1 MNFSDF
7 LFTSH
12 FFVLYCKMRY
22 HVKREAG
29 ACVKVR
35 AREGAIPPSAGA
47 AGNFAHKRAE
57 ERKGS
62 RMSNSRPPYDGAGDA
77 GQNPQQPGFSQGNYP
92 PAQGY
97 APNGGYAPN
106 DAYGQGYAPQ
116 NGYGQQQ
123 YGQQGYAD
131 YQQQP
136 YGQQGYQQPYGQQE
150 YQQPYGQQG
159 YQQPYGQGYEQQ
171 GYQQPYAQQPYQQQ
185 PYDQQG
191 FVQPGGYQ
199 QPYEQQGYQQPNPAY
214 NQQGYS
220 QQNPQETDLPPE
232 QQYAQYTPDGQRVY
246 PTSGRS
252 GFRVQPAAHR
262 EIPWDTIAKVLMFGV
277 LPILFILSMVFA
289 WTAVKWVVLVGAV
302 ASIAALWLRELV
314 TPNARLV
321 LSLLLASA
329 AVVCLVSALATNA
342 ANNQNPA
349 QPNQSSQMQ
358 QGSTSGNNLDVNL
371 TATDTPNPA
380 PTPTATPVD
389 DSEECYAQLH
399 SFFTLWKNNA
409 ISQMVNL
416 TAPSWRSSIKGGTDA
431 VTQKLFGEVLTNR
444 TPVSWDFTAITGTS
458 NDIARMVTVR
468 AVINKNNTLGES
480 IYLWKVRMVKED
492 GVWYV
497 DPATLQSNEQ
507 ESTATPT
514 NALATQ
520 PVLNTSHP
528 DLLIYYN
535 PEGGTYYH
543 IDPNC
548 ESLNPKYRPLSGV
561 IKWSQIEDDPYD
573 KLEQCKRCGAPLREK
588 KDNAN

>member
-1 MNFSDF
+1 M
-7 LFTSH
+7 
-12 FFVLYCKMRY
+12 
-22 HVKREAG
+22 
-29 ACVKVR
+29 
-35 AREGAIPPSAGA
+35 PSAQGA

-116 NGYGQQQ
+116 NGYGQPQ
-123 YGQQGYAD
+123 YGQQGYAG
-131 YQQQP
+131 YQQP
-136 YGQQGYQQPYGQQE
+136 YGQQGYQQPYGQQGYE
-150 YQQPYGQQG
+150 QQGYQQPYDQQGYQQPYNQQG
-159 YQQPYGQGYEQQ
+159 YQQPYGQQGYEQQ
-171 GYQQPYAQQPYQQQ
+171 GYQQPYGQQPYQQQ

-252 GFRVQPAAHR
+252 GFRVQPAARR

-302 ASIAALWLRELV
+302 ASIAAMWIRELV

-342 ANNQNPA
+342 SDNQNPA
-349 QPNQSSQMQ
+349 QPNQSGQMQ

-416 TAPSWRSSIKGGTDA
+416 TSPSWRSSIKGGTDA

-480 IYLWKVRMVKED
+480 VYLWKVRMVKED

-548 ESLNPKYRPLSGV
+548 ESVNPKYRPLSGV

>member
-1 MNFSDF
+1 M
-7 LFTSH
+7 
-12 FFVLYCKMRY
+12 
-22 HVKREAG
+22 
-29 ACVKVR
+29 
-35 AREGAIPPSAGA
+35 PSAQGA

-116 NGYGQQQ
+116 NGYGQPQ
-123 YGQQGYAD
+123 YGQQGYAG
-131 YQQQP
+131 YQQP
-136 YGQQGYQQPYGQQE
+136 YGQQGYQQPYGQQGYQQPYDQQG

-159 YQQPYGQGYEQQ
+159 YQQPYG
-171 GYQQPYAQQPYQQQ
+171 QQPYQQQ

-214 NQQGYS
+214 NQQEYG

-252 GFRVQPAAHR
+252 GFRVQPAARR

-289 WTAVKWVVLVGAV
+289 WTAVKWIVLVGAV
-302 ASIAALWLRELV
+302 ASIAAMWLRELV

-342 ANNQNPA
+342 SDNQNPP
-349 QPNQSSQMQ
+349 QPNQSGQMQ

-416 TAPSWRSSIKGGTDA
+416 TSPSWRSSIKGGTDA

-480 IYLWKVRMVKED
+480 VYLWKVRMVKED

-548 ESLNPKYRPLSGV
+548 ESVNPKYRPLSGV

-588 KDNAN
+588 NNAN

>member
-1 MNFSDF
+1 M
-7 LFTSH
+7 
-12 FFVLYCKMRY
+12 
-22 HVKREAG
+22 
-29 ACVKVR
+29 
-35 AREGAIPPSAGA
+35 PSAQGA

-116 NGYGQQQ
+116 NGYGQPQ

-136 YGQQGYQQPYGQQE
+136 YGQQGYQQPYGQQG

-159 YQQPYGQGYEQQ
+159 YQQPYEQQ
-171 GYQQPYAQQPYQQQ
+171 GYQQPYGQQPYQQQ

-199 QPYEQQGYQQPNPAY
+199 QPYDQQGYSQPNPAY

-302 ASIAALWLRELV
+302 ASIAAMWLRELV

-342 ANNQNPA
+342 ADNQNPA
-349 QPNQSSQMQ
+349 QPNQSGQMQ

-480 IYLWKVRMVKED
+480 VYLWKVRMVKED

>member
-1 MNFSDF
+1 
-7 LFTSH
+7 
-12 FFVLYCKMRY
+12 MRY

-35 AREGAIPPSAGA
+35 AREDAIPPSAGA
-47 AGNFAHKRAE
+47 AGNFAHNRAE

-116 NGYGQQQ
+116 NGYGQPQ
-123 YGQQGYAD
+123 YGQQGYAG
-131 YQQQP
+131 YQQP
-136 YGQQGYQQPYGQQE
+136 YGQQGYQQPYGQQGYQQPYDQQG

-159 YQQPYGQGYEQQ
+159 YQQPYG
-171 GYQQPYAQQPYQQQ
+171 QQPYQQQ

-214 NQQGYS
+214 NQQGYG

-302 ASIAALWLRELV
+302 ASIAAMWLRELV

-342 ANNQNPA
+342 ADNQNPA
-349 QPNQSSQMQ
+349 QPNQSGQMQ

-480 IYLWKVRMVKED
+480 VYLWKVRMVKED

-561 IKWSQIEDDPYD
+561 IKWSQIEDSPYD
-573 KLEQCKRCGAPLREK
+573 QLEQCKRCGAPMREK

>member
-1 MNFSDF
+1 
-7 LFTSH
+7 
-12 FFVLYCKMRY
+12 
-22 HVKREAG
+22 
-29 ACVKVR
+29 
-35 AREGAIPPSAGA
+35 
-47 AGNFAHKRAE
+47 
-57 ERKGS
+57 
-62 RMSNSRPPYDGAGDA
+62 MSNSRPPYDGAGDA

-116 NGYGQQQ
+116 NGYGQPQ
-123 YGQQGYAD
+123 YGQQGYAG
-131 YQQQP
+131 YQQP
-136 YGQQGYQQPYGQQE
+136 YGQQGYQQPYGQQGYGQQGYE
-150 YQQPYGQQG
+150 QQGYQQPYDQQGYQQPYDQQGYQQPYGQQG
-159 YQQPYGQGYEQQ
+159 YQQPYG
-171 GYQQPYAQQPYQQQ
+171 QQPYQQQ

-252 GFRVQPAAHR
+252 GFRVQPAARR

-289 WTAVKWVVLVGAV
+289 WTAVKWIVLVGAV
-302 ASIAALWLRELV
+302 ASIAAMWLRELV

-342 ANNQNPA
+342 SDNQNPA
-349 QPNQSSQMQ
+349 QPNQSGQMQ

-416 TAPSWRSSIKGGTDA
+416 TSPSWRSSIKGGTDA

-480 IYLWKVRMVKED
+480 VYLWKVRMVKED

-535 PEGGTYYH
+535 PEGGTFYH

-548 ESLNPKYRPLSGV
+548 ESVNPKYRPLSGV

>member
-1 MNFSDF
+1 MCD
-7 LFTSH
+7 TSSIT
-12 FFVLYCKMRY
+12 VGTIVM
-22 HVKREAG
+22 
-29 ACVKVR
+29 VKVGR
-35 AREGAIPPSAGA
+35 NEIEVVVTEITANGWKVKKVGSDREFIVTRIERVIAEPGAPEAASATEPETEAVDAEIPSEEAPATEPEAESAA
-47 AGNFAHKRAE
+47 SEAE
-57 ERKGS
+57 E
-62 RMSNSRPPYDGAGDA
+62 
-77 GQNPQQPGFSQGNYP
+77 
-92 PAQGY
+92 
-97 APNGGYAPN
+97 
-106 DAYGQGYAPQ
+106 
-116 NGYGQQQ
+116 
-123 YGQQGYAD
+123 
-131 YQQQP
+131 
-136 YGQQGYQQPYGQQE
+136 E
-150 YQQPYGQQG
+150 
-159 YQQPYGQGYEQQ
+159 
-171 GYQQPYAQQPYQQQ
+171 
-185 PYDQQG
+185 
-191 FVQPGGYQ
+191 V
-199 QPYEQQGYQQPNPAY
+199 
-214 NQQGYS
+214 
-220 QQNPQETDLPPE
+220 
-232 QQYAQYTPDGQRVY
+232 
-246 PTSGRS
+246 
-252 GFRVQPAAHR
+252 
-262 EIPWDTIAKVLMFGV
+262 
-277 LPILFILSMVFA
+277 
-289 WTAVKWVVLVGAV
+289 
-302 ASIAALWLRELV
+302 
-314 TPNARLV
+314 
-321 LSLLLASA
+321 
-329 AVVCLVSALATNA
+329 
-342 ANNQNPA
+342 
-349 QPNQSSQMQ
+349 
-358 QGSTSGNNLDVNL
+358 
-371 TATDTPNPA
+371 DTPNPA

-480 IYLWKVRMVKED
+480 VYLWKVRMVKED

>member
-1 MNFSDF
+1 M
-7 LFTSH
+7 
-12 FFVLYCKMRY
+12 
-22 HVKREAG
+22 
-29 ACVKVR
+29 
-35 AREGAIPPSAGA
+35 PSAQGA
-47 AGNFAHKRAE
+47 AGSFAHKRAE

-116 NGYGQQQ
+116 NGYGQPQ

-131 YQQQP
+131 YQQP
-136 YGQQGYQQPYGQQE
+136 YGQQGYQQPYGQQGYE
-150 YQQPYGQQG
+150 QQGYQQPYDQQGYQQPYDQQGYQQPYGQQG
-159 YQQPYGQGYEQQ
+159 YQQPYG
-171 GYQQPYAQQPYQQQ
+171 QQPYQQQ

-214 NQQGYS
+214 NQQGYG

-252 GFRVQPAAHR
+252 GFRVQPAARR

-302 ASIAALWLRELV
+302 ASIAAMWLRELV

-342 ANNQNPA
+342 SDNQNPA
-349 QPNQSSQMQ
+349 QPNQPGQMQ
-358 QGSTSGNNLDVNL
+358 QGSTSGSSLDVNL

-416 TAPSWRSSIKGGTDA
+416 TSPSWRSSIKGGTDA

-480 IYLWKVRMVKED
+480 VYLWKVRMVKED

-548 ESLNPKYRPLSGV
+548 ESVNPKYRPLSGV
-561 IKWSQIEDDPYD
+561 IKWSQIEDSPYD

-588 KDNAN
+588 RTTPTKST

>member
-1 MNFSDF
+1 M
-7 LFTSH
+7 
-12 FFVLYCKMRY
+12 
-22 HVKREAG
+22 
-29 ACVKVR
+29 
-35 AREGAIPPSAGA
+35 PSAQGA

-116 NGYGQQQ
+116 NGYGQPQ

-131 YQQQP
+131 YQQPYGQQGYQQP

-150 YQQPYGQQG
+150 YQQPYG
-159 YQQPYGQGYEQQ
+159 QQ

-199 QPYEQQGYQQPNPAY
+199 QPYEQQGY
-214 NQQGYS
+214 QQGYS

-289 WTAVKWVVLVGAV
+289 WTAVKWIVLVGAV
-302 ASIAALWLRELV
+302 ASIAAMWLRELV

-342 ANNQNPA
+342 ADNQNPA
-349 QPNQSSQMQ
+349 QPNQPGQMQ

-480 IYLWKVRMVKED
+480 VYLWKVRMVKED

-588 KDNAN
+588 RTTPTKST

>member
-1 MNFSDF
+1 
-7 LFTSH
+7 
-12 FFVLYCKMRY
+12 MRY
-22 HVKREAG
+22 HVKRDSG

-47 AGNFAHKRAE
+47 AGNFAHNRAE
-57 ERKGS
+57 ERKES

-116 NGYGQQQ
+116 NGYGQPQ

-131 YQQQP
+131 YQQP
-136 YGQQGYQQPYGQQE
+136 YGQQGYQQPYGQQ
-150 YQQPYGQQG
+150 G
-159 YQQPYGQGYEQQ
+159 YQQPYGQQ

-199 QPYEQQGYQQPNPAY
+199 QPYEQQGYSQPNPAY

-302 ASIAALWLRELV
+302 ASIAAMWLRELV

-342 ANNQNPA
+342 ADNQNPA
-349 QPNQSSQMQ
+349 QPNQSGQMQ

-480 IYLWKVRMVKED
+480 VYLWKVRMVKED

>member
-1 MNFSDF
+1 
-7 LFTSH
+7 
-12 FFVLYCKMRY
+12 
-22 HVKREAG
+22 
-29 ACVKVR
+29 
-35 AREGAIPPSAGA
+35 
-47 AGNFAHKRAE
+47 
-57 ERKGS
+57 
-62 RMSNSRPPYDGAGDA
+62 MSNSRPPYDGAGDA

-116 NGYGQQQ
+116 NGYGQPQ
-123 YGQQGYAD
+123 YGQQGYAG
-131 YQQQP
+131 YQQP
-136 YGQQGYQQPYGQQE
+136 YGQQGYQQPYGQQG

-159 YQQPYGQGYEQQ
+159 YQQPYDQQGYQQPYGQQGYEQQ
-171 GYQQPYAQQPYQQQ
+171 GYQQPYGQQGYQQQ

-252 GFRVQPAAHR
+252 GFRVQPAARR

-289 WTAVKWVVLVGAV
+289 WTAVKWIVLVGAV
-302 ASIAALWLRELV
+302 ASIAAMWLSELV

-342 ANNQNPA
+342 SDNQNPA
-349 QPNQSSQMQ
+349 QPNQSGQMQQ

-416 TAPSWRSSIKGGTDA
+416 TSPSWRSSIKGGTDA

-480 IYLWKVRMVKED
+480 VYLWKVRMVKED

-548 ESLNPKYRPLSGV
+548 ESLDPKYRPLSGV

>member
-1 MNFSDF
+1 M
-7 LFTSH
+7 
-12 FFVLYCKMRY
+12 
-22 HVKREAG
+22 
-29 ACVKVR
+29 
-35 AREGAIPPSAGA
+35 PSAQGA

-116 NGYGQQQ
+116 NGYGQQP

-131 YQQQP
+131 YQQP
-136 YGQQGYQQPYGQQE
+136 YGQQGYQQPYGQQG

-171 GYQQPYAQQPYQQQ
+171 GYQQPYAQQQ

-289 WTAVKWVVLVGAV
+289 WTAVKWIVLVGAV

-342 ANNQNPA
+342 ADNQNPA
-349 QPNQSSQMQ
+349 QPNQSGQMQ

-480 IYLWKVRMVKED
+480 VYLWKVRMVKED

>member
-1 MNFSDF
+1 
-7 LFTSH
+7 
-12 FFVLYCKMRY
+12 
-22 HVKREAG
+22 
-29 ACVKVR
+29 
-35 AREGAIPPSAGA
+35 
-47 AGNFAHKRAE
+47 
-57 ERKGS
+57 
-62 RMSNSRPPYDGAGDA
+62 MSNSRPPYDGAGDA

-116 NGYGQQQ
+116 NGYGQPQ

-131 YQQQP
+131 YQQQPYGQQGYQQPYGQQGYQQP

-171 GYQQPYAQQPYQQQ
+171 GYQQQ

-252 GFRVQPAAHR
+252 GFRVQPAARR

-289 WTAVKWVVLVGAV
+289 WTAVKWIVLVGAV

-342 ANNQNPA
+342 ADNQNPA
-349 QPNQSSQMQ
+349 QPNQSGQMQ

-371 TATDTPNPA
+371 TATDTPNPS

-480 IYLWKVRMVKED
+480 VYLWKVRMVKED

>member
-1 MNFSDF
+1 M
-7 LFTSH
+7 
-12 FFVLYCKMRY
+12 
-22 HVKREAG
+22 
-29 ACVKVR
+29 
-35 AREGAIPPSAGA
+35 PSAQGA

-116 NGYGQQQ
+116 NGYGQPQ

-131 YQQQP
+131 YQQP

-199 QPYEQQGYQQPNPAY
+199 QPYEQQGY
-214 NQQGYS
+214 QQGYS

-289 WTAVKWVVLVGAV
+289 WTAVKWIVLVGAV

-342 ANNQNPA
+342 ADNQNPA
-349 QPNQSSQMQ
+349 QPNQSGQMQ

-480 IYLWKVRMVKED
+480 VYLWKVRMVKED

>member
-1 MNFSDF
+1 M
-7 LFTSH
+7 
-12 FFVLYCKMRY
+12 
-22 HVKREAG
+22 
-29 ACVKVR
+29 
-35 AREGAIPPSAGA
+35 PSAQGA
-47 AGNFAHKRAE
+47 AGNFAHNRAE

-116 NGYGQQQ
+116 NGYGQPQ

-131 YQQQP
+131 YQQP
-136 YGQQGYQQPYGQQE
+136 YGQQGYQQPYGG
-150 YQQPYGQQG
+150 YQQPYGQQGYEQQG

-171 GYQQPYAQQPYQQQ
+171 GYQQPYAQQPYQQQPYAQQPYQQQ

-199 QPYEQQGYQQPNPAY
+199 QPYEQQGY
-214 NQQGYS
+214 QQGYS

-277 LPILFILSMVFA
+277 LPILFILSMLFA
-289 WTAVKWVVLVGAV
+289 WTAVKWIVLVGAV
-302 ASIAALWLRELV
+302 ASIAAMWLRELV

-342 ANNQNPA
+342 ADNQNPA
-349 QPNQSSQMQ
+349 QPNQSGQMQ
-358 QGSTSGNNLDVNL
+358 QGSTSGSSLDVNL

-480 IYLWKVRMVKED
+480 VYLWKVRMVKED

>member
-1 MNFSDF
+1 M
-7 LFTSH
+7 
-12 FFVLYCKMRY
+12 
-22 HVKREAG
+22 
-29 ACVKVR
+29 
-35 AREGAIPPSAGA
+35 PSAQGA
-47 AGNFAHKRAE
+47 AGNFAHNRAE

-116 NGYGQQQ
+116 NGYGQPQ

-131 YQQQP
+131 YQQP
-136 YGQQGYQQPYGQQE
+136 YGQQGYQQPYGQQG

-159 YQQPYGQGYEQQ
+159 YQQPYGQGYEQQGYQQPYGQQ

-199 QPYEQQGYQQPNPAY
+199 QQGYSQPNPAY

-220 QQNPQETDLPPE
+220 QQNPQEMDLPPE

-252 GFRVQPAAHR
+252 GFRVQPAARR

-342 ANNQNPA
+342 ADNQNPA
-349 QPNQSSQMQ
+349 QPNQSGQMQ

-468 AVINKNNTLGES
+468 AVINKNNTMGES
-480 IYLWKVRMVKED
+480 VYLWKVRMVKED

>member
-1 MNFSDF
+1 M
-7 LFTSH
+7 
-12 FFVLYCKMRY
+12 
-22 HVKREAG
+22 
-29 ACVKVR
+29 
-35 AREGAIPPSAGA
+35 PSAQGA

-116 NGYGQQQ
+116 NGYGQPQ
-123 YGQQGYAD
+123 YGQQGYAG
-131 YQQQP
+131 YQQP

-159 YQQPYGQGYEQQ
+159 YQQPYGQSYEQQ

-199 QPYEQQGYQQPNPAY
+199 QPYEQQGY
-214 NQQGYS
+214 QQGYS

-289 WTAVKWVVLVGAV
+289 WTAVKWIVLVGAV
-302 ASIAALWLRELV
+302 ASIAAMWIRELV

-342 ANNQNPA
+342 ADNQNPA
-349 QPNQSSQMQ
+349 QPNQSGQMQ

-480 IYLWKVRMVKED
+480 VYLWKVRMVKED

>member
-1 MNFSDF
+1 M
-7 LFTSH
+7 
-12 FFVLYCKMRY
+12 
-22 HVKREAG
+22 
-29 ACVKVR
+29 
-35 AREGAIPPSAGA
+35 PSAQGA

-116 NGYGQQQ
+116 NGYGQPQ
-123 YGQQGYAD
+123 YGQQGYAG
-131 YQQQP
+131 YQQPYGQQGYQQPYDQQGYQQP
-136 YGQQGYQQPYGQQE
+136 YGQQGYQQPYGQQ
-150 YQQPYGQQG
+150 G
-159 YQQPYGQGYEQQ
+159 YQQPYG
-171 GYQQPYAQQPYQQQ
+171 QQPYQQQ

-252 GFRVQPAAHR
+252 GFRVQPAARR

-289 WTAVKWVVLVGAV
+289 WTAVKWIVLVGAV
-302 ASIAALWLRELV
+302 ASIAAMWLRELV

-342 ANNQNPA
+342 SDNQNPP
-349 QPNQSSQMQ
+349 QPNQPNQMQ
-358 QGSTSGNNLDVNL
+358 QGSTSGSSLDVNL

-416 TAPSWRSSIKGGTDA
+416 TSPSWRSSIKGGTDA

-480 IYLWKVRMVKED
+480 VYLWKVRMVKED

-548 ESLNPKYRPLSGV
+548 ESVNPKYRPLSGV

>member
-1 MNFSDF
+1 M
-7 LFTSH
+7 
-12 FFVLYCKMRY
+12 
-22 HVKREAG
+22 
-29 ACVKVR
+29 
-35 AREGAIPPSAGA
+35 PSAQGA

-116 NGYGQQQ
+116 NGYGQPQ
-123 YGQQGYAD
+123 YGQQGYAG
-131 YQQQP
+131 YQQP
-136 YGQQGYQQPYGQQE
+136 YGQQGYQQPYGQQD
-150 YQQPYGQQG
+150 YQQPYGQQDYQQPYDQQG
-159 YQQPYGQGYEQQ
+159 YQQPYG
-171 GYQQPYAQQPYQQQ
+171 QQPYQQQ

-342 ANNQNPA
+342 ADNQNPA
-349 QPNQSSQMQ
+349 QPNQSGQMQ

-480 IYLWKVRMVKED
+480 VYLWKVRMVKED

>member
-1 MNFSDF
+1 M
-7 LFTSH
+7 
-12 FFVLYCKMRY
+12 
-22 HVKREAG
+22 
-29 ACVKVR
+29 
-35 AREGAIPPSAGA
+35 PSAQGA

-116 NGYGQQQ
+116 NGYGQPQ

-131 YQQQP
+131 YQQP
-136 YGQQGYQQPYGQQE
+136 YGQQGYQQPYGQQGYQQPYDQQG

-159 YQQPYGQGYEQQ
+159 YQQPYGQQGYQQPYDQQ

-252 GFRVQPAAHR
+252 GFRVQPAARR

-302 ASIAALWLRELV
+302 ASIAAMWLRELV

-342 ANNQNPA
+342 SDNQNPA
-349 QPNQSSQMQ
+349 QPNQSGQMQ

-416 TAPSWRSSIKGGTDA
+416 TSPSWRSSIKGGTDA

-480 IYLWKVRMVKED
+480 VYLWKVRMVKED

-535 PEGGTYYH
+535 PEGGTFYH
-543 IDPNC
+543 INPNC
-548 ESLNPKYRPLSGV
+548 ESVNPKYRPLSGV
-561 IKWSQIEDDPYD
+561 IKWSQIENDPYD

>member
-1 MNFSDF
+1 
-7 LFTSH
+7 
-12 FFVLYCKMRY
+12 
-22 HVKREAG
+22 
-29 ACVKVR
+29 
-35 AREGAIPPSAGA
+35 
-47 AGNFAHKRAE
+47 
-57 ERKGS
+57 
-62 RMSNSRPPYDGAGDA
+62 MSNSRPPYDGAGDA

-116 NGYGQQQ
+116 NGYGQQP

-131 YQQQP
+131 YQQP
-136 YGQQGYQQPYGQQE
+136 YGQQGYQQPYGQQG

-185 PYDQQG
+185 PYAQQPYQQQPYDQQG

-199 QPYEQQGYQQPNPAY
+199 QGYEQQGYSQPNPAY

-252 GFRVQPAAHR
+252 GFRVQPAARR

-289 WTAVKWVVLVGAV
+289 WTAVKWIVLVGAV

-342 ANNQNPA
+342 ADNQNPA
-349 QPNQSSQMQ
+349 QPNQSGQMQ

-480 IYLWKVRMVKED
+480 VYLWKVRMVKED

>member
-1 MNFSDF
+1 M
-7 LFTSH
+7 
-12 FFVLYCKMRY
+12 
-22 HVKREAG
+22 
-29 ACVKVR
+29 
-35 AREGAIPPSAGA
+35 PSAQGA

-97 APNGGYAPN
+97 APNGGYVPN

-116 NGYGQQQ
+116 NGYGQQP

-131 YQQQP
+131 YQQP
-136 YGQQGYQQPYGQQE
+136 YGQQGYQQPYGQQG

-199 QPYEQQGYQQPNPAY
+199 QPYEQQGYQQ
-214 NQQGYS
+214 GYS

-252 GFRVQPAAHR
+252 GFRVQPAARR

-302 ASIAALWLRELV
+302 ASIAAMWLRELV

-342 ANNQNPA
+342 ADNQNPA
-349 QPNQSSQMQ
+349 QPNQSGQMQ

-480 IYLWKVRMVKED
+480 VYLWKVRMVKED

>member
-1 MNFSDF
+1 M
-7 LFTSH
+7 
-12 FFVLYCKMRY
+12 
-22 HVKREAG
+22 
-29 ACVKVR
+29 
-35 AREGAIPPSAGA
+35 PSAQGA
-47 AGNFAHKRAE
+47 AGSFAHKRAE

-116 NGYGQQQ
+116 NGYGQPQ
-123 YGQQGYAD
+123 YGQQGYAG
-131 YQQQP
+131 YQQP
-136 YGQQGYQQPYGQQE
+136 YGQQGYQQPYGQQGYQQPYDQQGYQQPYDQQGYQQPYDQQG

-159 YQQPYGQGYEQQ
+159 YQQPYG
-171 GYQQPYAQQPYQQQ
+171 QQPYQQQ

-252 GFRVQPAAHR
+252 GFRVQPAARR

-289 WTAVKWVVLVGAV
+289 WTAVKWIVLVGAV
-302 ASIAALWLRELV
+302 ASIAAMWIRELV

-342 ANNQNPA
+342 SDNQNPA
-349 QPNQSSQMQ
+349 QPNQSGQMQ

-416 TAPSWRSSIKGGTDA
+416 TSPSWRSSIKGGTDA

-480 IYLWKVRMVKED
+480 VYLWKVRMVKED

-535 PEGGTYYH
+535 PEGGTFYH

-548 ESLNPKYRPLSGV
+548 ESVNPKYRPLSGV

>member
-1 MNFSDF
+1 MMAPGTPDRILSSPVFRRAIIRRRRAMPRMAA
-7 LFTSH
+7 TRP
-12 FFVLYCKMRY
+12 MMPM
-22 HVKREAG
+22 
-29 ACVKVR
+29 VR
-35 AREGAIPPSAGA
+35 ATR
-47 AGNFAHKRAE
+47 
-57 ERKGS
+57 RKTAMGS
-62 RMSNSRPPYDGAGDA
+62 RNMVSRGMRIISSPMVSRDTSSPMVSRDISSHTVSRVISSRMGRAMSSRVISSRTPSSLISSSRMTSRGLCSPAGISSPTSSRDTSSRIRRTISRGTA
-77 GQNPQQPGFSQGNYP
+77 SRIRRKR
-92 PAQGY
+92 
-97 APNGGYAPN
+97 
-106 DAYGQGYAPQ
+106 
-116 NGYGQQQ
+116 
-123 YGQQGYAD
+123 
-131 YQQQP
+131 
-136 YGQQGYQQPYGQQE
+136 
-150 YQQPYGQQG
+150 
-159 YQQPYGQGYEQQ
+159 
-171 GYQQPYAQQPYQQQ
+171 
-185 PYDQQG
+185 
-191 FVQPGGYQ
+191 
-199 QPYEQQGYQQPNPAY
+199 
-214 NQQGYS
+214 
-220 QQNPQETDLPPE
+220 DLPPE

-302 ASIAALWLRELV
+302 ASIAAMWLRELV

-342 ANNQNPA
+342 ADNQNPA
-349 QPNQSSQMQ
+349 QPNQSGQMQ

-444 TPVSWDFTAITGTS
+444 TPVGWDFTAITGTS

-480 IYLWKVRMVKED
+480 VYLWKVRMVKED

>member
-1 MNFSDF
+1 M
-7 LFTSH
+7 
-12 FFVLYCKMRY
+12 MRY
-22 HVKREAG
+22 HVKRDSG

-116 NGYGQQQ
+116 NGYGQPQ

-131 YQQQP
+131 YQQP

-159 YQQPYGQGYEQQ
+159 YQQPYGQQGYDQQ

-199 QPYEQQGYQQPNPAY
+199 QPYEQQGYSQPNPAY

-289 WTAVKWVVLVGAV
+289 WTAVKWIVLVGAV
-302 ASIAALWLRELV
+302 ASIAAMWLRELV

-342 ANNQNPA
+342 ADNQNPA
-349 QPNQSSQMQ
+349 QPNQSGQMQ

-480 IYLWKVRMVKED
+480 VYLWKVRMVKED

>member
-1 MNFSDF
+1 M
-7 LFTSH
+7 
-12 FFVLYCKMRY
+12 
-22 HVKREAG
+22 
-29 ACVKVR
+29 
-35 AREGAIPPSAGA
+35 PSAQGA
-47 AGNFAHKRAE
+47 AGSFAHKRAE

-116 NGYGQQQ
+116 NGYGQPQ
-123 YGQQGYAD
+123 YGQQGYAG
-131 YQQQP
+131 YQQP
-136 YGQQGYQQPYGQQE
+136 YGQQGYQQPYGQQGYQQPYDQQG

-159 YQQPYGQGYEQQ
+159 YQQPYGQQ
-171 GYQQPYAQQPYQQQ
+171 GYQQPYGQQPYQQQ

-199 QPYEQQGYQQPNPAY
+199 QPYE
-214 NQQGYS
+214 QQGYS

-252 GFRVQPAAHR
+252 GFRVQPAARR

-289 WTAVKWVVLVGAV
+289 WTAVKWIVLVGAV
-302 ASIAALWLRELV
+302 ASIAAMWIRELV

-342 ANNQNPA
+342 SDNQNPA
-349 QPNQSSQMQ
+349 QPNQSGQMQ

-416 TAPSWRSSIKGGTDA
+416 TSPSWRSSIKGGTDA

-480 IYLWKVRMVKED
+480 VYLWKVRMVKED

-548 ESLNPKYRPLSGV
+548 ESLDPKYRPLSGV
-561 IKWSQIEDDPYD
+561 IKWSQIEDSPYD

-588 KDNAN
+588 NNAN

>member
-1 MNFSDF
+1 M
-7 LFTSH
+7 
-12 FFVLYCKMRY
+12 
-22 HVKREAG
+22 
-29 ACVKVR
+29 
-35 AREGAIPPSAGA
+35 PSAQGA
-47 AGNFAHKRAE
+47 AGSFAHKRAE

-97 APNGGYAPN
+97 VPNGGYAPN

-116 NGYGQQQ
+116 NGYGQPQ
-123 YGQQGYAD
+123 YGQQGYAG
-131 YQQQP
+131 YQQP
-136 YGQQGYQQPYGQQE
+136 YGQQGYQQPYGQQPYGQQGYDQQG

-159 YQQPYGQGYEQQ
+159 YQQPYGQQ
-171 GYQQPYAQQPYQQQ
+171 GYQQQ

-252 GFRVQPAAHR
+252 GFRVQPAARR

-289 WTAVKWVVLVGAV
+289 WTAVKWIVLVGAV
-302 ASIAALWLRELV
+302 ASIAAMWIRELV

-342 ANNQNPA
+342 SDNQNPA
-349 QPNQSSQMQ
+349 QPNQSGQMQ

-380 PTPTATPVD
+380 PTPIATPVD

-416 TAPSWRSSIKGGTDA
+416 TSPSWRSSIKGGTDA

-480 IYLWKVRMVKED
+480 VYLWKVRMVKED

-535 PEGGTYYH
+535 PEGGTFYH
-543 IDPNC
+543 INPNC
-548 ESLNPKYRPLSGV
+548 ESVNPKYRPLSGV

>member
-1 MNFSDF
+1 
-7 LFTSH
+7 
-12 FFVLYCKMRY
+12 MRY

-47 AGNFAHKRAE
+47 AGNFAHNRAE
-57 ERKGS
+57 ERKES

-116 NGYGQQQ
+116 NGYGQPQ

-131 YQQQP
+131 YQQP
-136 YGQQGYQQPYGQQE
+136 YGQQGYQQPYGQQG
-150 YQQPYGQQG
+150 YQQPYDQQG
-159 YQQPYGQGYEQQ
+159 YQQPYGQQ

-199 QPYEQQGYQQPNPAY
+199 QPYEQQGYSQPNPAY

-252 GFRVQPAAHR
+252 GFRVQPAARR

-302 ASIAALWLRELV
+302 ASIAAMWLRELV

-342 ANNQNPA
+342 ADNQNPA
-349 QPNQSSQMQ
+349 QPNQSGQMQ

-480 IYLWKVRMVKED
+480 VYLWKVRMVKED

>member
-1 MNFSDF
+1 
-7 LFTSH
+7 
-12 FFVLYCKMRY
+12 
-22 HVKREAG
+22 
-29 ACVKVR
+29 
-35 AREGAIPPSAGA
+35 
-47 AGNFAHKRAE
+47 
-57 ERKGS
+57 
-62 RMSNSRPPYDGAGDA
+62 MSNSRPPYDGAGDA

-116 NGYGQQQ
+116 NGYGQQP

-131 YQQQP
+131 YQQP
-136 YGQQGYQQPYGQQE
+136 YGQQG

-191 FVQPGGYQ
+191 FVQPDGYQ

-232 QQYAQYTPDGQRVY
+232 QYAQYTPDGQRVY

-252 GFRVQPAAHR
+252 GFRVQPAARR

-289 WTAVKWVVLVGAV
+289 WTAVKWIVLVGAV

-342 ANNQNPA
+342 ADNQNPA
-349 QPNQSSQMQ
+349 QPNQPGQMQ

-480 IYLWKVRMVKED
+480 VYLWKVRMVKED

>member
-1 MNFSDF
+1 
-7 LFTSH
+7 
-12 FFVLYCKMRY
+12 
-22 HVKREAG
+22 
-29 ACVKVR
+29 
-35 AREGAIPPSAGA
+35 
-47 AGNFAHKRAE
+47 
-57 ERKGS
+57 
-62 RMSNSRPPYDGAGDA
+62 MSNSRPPYDGAGDA

-116 NGYGQQQ
+116 NGYGQPQ

-131 YQQQP
+131 YQQP
-136 YGQQGYQQPYGQQE
+136 YGQQGYQQPYGQQGYQQPYGQQGYE
-150 YQQPYGQQG
+150 QQGYQQPYGQQG
-159 YQQPYGQGYEQQ
+159 YQQPYG
-171 GYQQPYAQQPYQQQ
+171 QQPYQQQ

-214 NQQGYS
+214 NQQEYG

-252 GFRVQPAAHR
+252 GFRVQPAARR

-329 AVVCLVSALATNA
+329 VVVCLVSALATNA
-342 ANNQNPA
+342 ADNQNPA
-349 QPNQSSQMQ
+349 QPNQSGQMQ

-480 IYLWKVRMVKED
+480 VYLWKVRMVKED

-548 ESLNPKYRPLSGV
+548 ESVNPKYRPLSGV

>member
-1 MNFSDF
+1 
-7 LFTSH
+7 
-12 FFVLYCKMRY
+12 
-22 HVKREAG
+22 
-29 ACVKVR
+29 
-35 AREGAIPPSAGA
+35 
-47 AGNFAHKRAE
+47 
-57 ERKGS
+57 
-62 RMSNSRPPYDGAGDA
+62 MSNSRPPYDGAGDA

-116 NGYGQQQ
+116 NGYGQPQ

-131 YQQQP
+131 YQQP
-136 YGQQGYQQPYGQQE
+136 YGQQGYQQS
-150 YQQPYGQQG
+150 YGQQG

-171 GYQQPYAQQPYQQQ
+171 GYQQPYGQQGYEQQGYQQPYGQQGYQQPYGQQPYQQQ

-199 QPYEQQGYQQPNPAY
+199 QPYEQQGYSQPNPAY

-252 GFRVQPAAHR
+252 GFRVQPAARR

-289 WTAVKWVVLVGAV
+289 WTAVKWIVLVGAV
-302 ASIAALWLRELV
+302 ASIAAMWLRELV

-342 ANNQNPA
+342 SDNQNPA
-349 QPNQSSQMQ
+349 QPNQPNQMQ

-416 TAPSWRSSIKGGTDA
+416 TSPSWRSSIKGGTDA

-480 IYLWKVRMVKED
+480 VYLWKVRMVKED

-535 PEGGTYYH
+535 PEGGTFYH

-548 ESLNPKYRPLSGV
+548 ESVNPKYRPLSGV

>member
-1 MNFSDF
+1 M
-7 LFTSH
+7 
-12 FFVLYCKMRY
+12 
-22 HVKREAG
+22 
-29 ACVKVR
+29 
-35 AREGAIPPSAGA
+35 PSAQGA
-47 AGNFAHKRAE
+47 AGNFAHNRAE

-116 NGYGQQQ
+116 NGYGQPQ

-136 YGQQGYQQPYGQQE
+136 YGQQG

-252 GFRVQPAAHR
+252 GFRVQPAARR

-289 WTAVKWVVLVGAV
+289 WTAVKWIVLVGAV

-342 ANNQNPA
+342 ADNQNPA
-349 QPNQSSQMQ
+349 QPNQSGQMQ

-480 IYLWKVRMVKED
+480 VYLWKVRMVKED

>member
-1 MNFSDF
+1 M
-7 LFTSH
+7 
-12 FFVLYCKMRY
+12 MRY
-22 HVKREAG
+22 HVKRDSG

-116 NGYGQQQ
+116 NGYGQPQ

-131 YQQQP
+131 YQQP

-159 YQQPYGQGYEQQ
+159 YQQPYGQQGYDQQ
-171 GYQQPYAQQPYQQQ
+171 GYQQPYAQPPYQQQ

-199 QPYEQQGYQQPNPAY
+199 QPYEQQGYSQPNPAY

-289 WTAVKWVVLVGAV
+289 WTAVKWIVLVGAV
-302 ASIAALWLRELV
+302 ASIAAMWLRELV

-342 ANNQNPA
+342 ADNQNPA
-349 QPNQSSQMQ
+349 QPNQSGQMQ

-480 IYLWKVRMVKED
+480 VYLWKVRMVKED

>member
-1 MNFSDF
+1 M
-7 LFTSH
+7 
-12 FFVLYCKMRY
+12 
-22 HVKREAG
+22 
-29 ACVKVR
+29 
-35 AREGAIPPSAGA
+35 PSAQGA
-47 AGNFAHKRAE
+47 AGNFAHNRAE

-116 NGYGQQQ
+116 NGYGQPQ

-131 YQQQP
+131 
-136 YGQQGYQQPYGQQE
+136 

-159 YQQPYGQGYEQQ
+159 YQQPYGGYQQPYGQQGYEQQ
-171 GYQQPYAQQPYQQQ
+171 GYQQPYGQQPYQQQ

-199 QPYEQQGYQQPNPAY
+199 QPYDQQGYQQPNPAY

-252 GFRVQPAAHR
+252 GFRVQPAARR

-342 ANNQNPA
+342 DNQNPA
-349 QPNQSSQMQ
+349 QPNQPGQMQ

-480 IYLWKVRMVKED
+480 VYLWKVRMVKED

>member
-1 MNFSDF
+1 M
-7 LFTSH
+7 
-12 FFVLYCKMRY
+12 
-22 HVKREAG
+22 
-29 ACVKVR
+29 
-35 AREGAIPPSAGA
+35 PSAQGA
-47 AGNFAHKRAE
+47 AGNFAHNRAE

-116 NGYGQQQ
+116 NGYGQPQ

-131 YQQQP
+131 YQQP
-136 YGQQGYQQPYGQQE
+136 YGQQGYQQPYGQQG

-159 YQQPYGQGYEQQ
+159 YEQQGYQQPYDQQGYQQPYGQQ

-199 QPYEQQGYQQPNPAY
+199 QPYEQQGY
-214 NQQGYS
+214 QQGYS

-302 ASIAALWLRELV
+302 ASIAAMWLRELV

-342 ANNQNPA
+342 ADNQNPA
-349 QPNQSSQMQ
+349 QPNQSGQMQ

-480 IYLWKVRMVKED
+480 VYLWKVRMVKED

>member
-1 MNFSDF
+1 
-7 LFTSH
+7 
-12 FFVLYCKMRY
+12 
-22 HVKREAG
+22 
-29 ACVKVR
+29 
-35 AREGAIPPSAGA
+35 
-47 AGNFAHKRAE
+47 
-57 ERKGS
+57 
-62 RMSNSRPPYDGAGDA
+62 MSNSRPPYDGAGDA

-116 NGYGQQQ
+116 NGYGQQP

-131 YQQQP
+131 YQQP
-136 YGQQGYQQPYGQQE
+136 YGQQGYQQPYGQQGYE
-150 YQQPYGQQG
+150 QQGYQQPYGQQG

-252 GFRVQPAAHR
+252 GFRVQPVARR

-302 ASIAALWLRELV
+302 ASIAAMWLRELV

-342 ANNQNPA
+342 SDNQNPA
-349 QPNQSSQMQ
+349 QPNQPNQMQ

-480 IYLWKVRMVKED
+480 VYLWKVRMVKED

-497 DPATLQSNEQ
+497 DPATLQSNEP

-548 ESLNPKYRPLSGV
+548 ASINQRYRPLTASF
-561 IKWSQIEDDPYD
+561 KWTQIDDEPY
-573 KLEQCKRCGAPLREK
+573 KNLEQCKVCGAPLREDK
-588 KDNAN
+588 SN